1 MKIIVLVQ
9 CKDDVGLVAKISG
22 LISSLGANIVSMR
35 EYVDTTQGRFFARL
49 ELSAFSD
56 LSVVETGL
64 RNVLPR
70 DASVQVK
77 TALPKRV
84 VLLVTKEHH
93 CLSDLLIRHH
103 FQTAGMKI
111 ECVIGNHESLKELC
125 SRFDVP
131 FFHISHEEK
140 SKVAFEKELLEKL
153 SHFTFDF
160 IVLAKFMRIL
170 SPAFVARFPMKIVNI
185 HHSFLPAFIGA
196 NPYRQA
202 FERGVKLIG
211 ATAHWVT
218 DSLDEGPI
226 LTQQSIPVDHT
237 FGVLE
242 MIRSGK
248 EIEVAVLAKALRL
261 ICEDRTFVYGN
272 KTVVFE

>member
-140 SKVAFEKELLEKL
+140 SKDVFEKELLEKL
-153 SHFTFDF
+153 SHFIFDF

-170 SPAFVARFPMKIVNI
+170 SPAFVARFPMKIINI
-185 HHSFLPAFIGA
+185 HHSFLPAFVGA

-202 FERGVKLIG
+202 FDRGVKLIG

-237 FGVLE
+237 FGVSE
-242 MIRSGK
+242 MVRSGK
-248 EIEVAVLAKALRL
+248 EIEVSVLAKALRL

>member
-1 MKIIVLVQ
+1 
-9 CKDDVGLVAKISG
+9 
-22 LISSLGANIVSMR
+22 
-35 EYVDTTQGRFFARL
+35 
-49 ELSAFSD
+49 
-56 LSVVETGL
+56 
-64 RNVLPR
+64 
-70 DASVQVK
+70 
-77 TALPKRV
+77 
-84 VLLVTKEHH
+84 
-93 CLSDLLIRHH
+93 LSDLLIRHH